1 MKSLTLILHLL
12 AIVTAGFC
20 LFSLRHELTKRPMGR
35 LGWALPP
42 ILAVVTAALLMGV
55 SPGKRLE
62 LWALT
67 IVLGLAAGLG
77 AGVILRVDKDFERSL
92 VRVWRTYDGVAAGIL
107 LLLLAIVRFITTD
120 LMGRP
125 SQGFG
130 VLAGAAAFL
139 ACFFVGRVVTL
150 RYYTARKAIHL
161 DMKRRRWAAI
171 DRGGAAALLVD
182 AAAEPG
188 ARARPHQQE
197 EGGDL
202 QSPLEER
209 EQPRQVGRSDA
220 PQRGDPRC
228 RGEGR
233 QHDQDPFA
241 GRAAP
246 PRDAEH
252 QQRHHGRRRDHGGG
266 IGDRV
271 DLVVQ
276 HQPVG
281 QRGVDPA
288 HHQRADLHALEQ
300 ADGIRDGRRLG
311 ADEAHDP

>member
-42 ILAVVTAALLMGV
+42 ILAVITAALLMGV

-67 IVLGLAAGLG
+67 IVLGLAVGLG

-92 VRVWRTYDGVAAGIL
+92 VRVWRTYDGVAAGTL
-107 LLLLAIVRFITTD
+107 LLLLAIVRFIATD
-120 LMGRP
+120 LLGRP

-161 DMKRRRWAAI
+161 DMKRRR
-171 DRGGAAALLVD
+171 
-182 AAAEPG
+182 
-188 ARARPHQQE
+188 
-197 EGGDL
+197 
-202 QSPLEER
+202 
-209 EQPRQVGRSDA
+209 
-220 PQRGDPRC
+220 
-228 RGEGR
+228 
-233 QHDQDPFA
+233 
-241 GRAAP
+241 
-246 PRDAEH
+246 
-252 QQRHHGRRRDHGGG
+252 
-266 IGDRV
+266 
-271 DLVVQ
+271 
-276 HQPVG
+276 
-281 QRGVDPA
+281 
-288 HHQRADLHALEQ
+288 
-300 ADGIRDGRRLG
+300 
-311 ADEAHDP
+311 